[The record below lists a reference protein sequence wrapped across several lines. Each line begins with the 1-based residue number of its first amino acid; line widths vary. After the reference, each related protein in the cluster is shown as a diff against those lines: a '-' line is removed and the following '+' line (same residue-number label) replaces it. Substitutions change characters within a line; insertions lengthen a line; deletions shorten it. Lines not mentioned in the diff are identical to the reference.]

1 MFSTI
6 SRNAYLLA
14 AFAVV
19 CTGSIAIVNEFT
31 QPIIAQQEQKALLR
45 TLNQLIPA
53 DLYDN
58 DIVASCFMVTDKNL
72 LGSAEPQHAFIAK
85 KDNRPVALMLKTS
98 TMRGYAGRINL
109 VVGIY
114 ADARIAGVRVLH
126 HSETPGL
133 GDRIQTNKSDWIY
146 SFNDKSYE
154 ESQESRWEVKKNG
167 GDFDAF
173 TGATITPRAVV
184 FAVKDALI
192 YFQKNKKT
200 LFKHEATCGESL

>member
-6 SRNAYLLA
+6 SRNAYLLG
-14 AFAVV
+14 AFAVA

-31 QPIIAQQEQKALLR
+31 QPIIAQQEQQALLKM
-45 TLNQLIPA
+45 LNQLIPA

-58 DIVASCFMVTDKNL
+58 DIVASCFTVTDKNL
-72 LGSAEPQHAFIAK
+72 LGTAEPQQAFIAK
-85 KDNRPVALMLKTS
+85 KDNRPIALMLKTT
-98 TMRGYAGRINL
+98 TMSGYAGRVNL

-114 ADARIAGVRVLH
+114 EDARIAGVRVLK

-133 GDRIQTNKSDWIY
+133 GDKIQTNKSDWVY
-146 SFNDKSYE
+146 SFDDKFYQE
-154 ESQESRWEVKKNG
+154 EQQSRWEVKQNG

-192 YFQKNKKT
+192 YFQENKKT
-200 LFKHEATCGESL
+200 LFQHEANCGESL

>member
-14 AFAVV
+14 AFAIA

-31 QPIIAQQEQKALLR
+31 QPIIAQQEQEALLKM
-45 TLNQLIPA
+45 LNQLIPA

-58 DIVASCFMVTDKNL
+58 NIVASCFTVTDKNL
-72 LGSAEPQHAFIAK
+72 LGTAEPQQAFIAK
-85 KDNRPVALMLKTS
+85 KDNRPIALMLKTT
-98 TMRGYAGRINL
+98 TMSGYAGRIDL

-114 ADARIAGVRVLH
+114 ADARIAGVRVLQH
-126 HSETPGL
+126 TETPGL
-133 GDRIQTNKSDWIY
+133 GDKIQAKKSDWIY
-146 SFNDKSYE
+146 SFNDKAYLE
-154 ESQESRWEVKKNG
+154 EQESRWDVKQNG

-200 LFKHEATCGESL
+200 LFKHEANCGESL

>member
-14 AFAVV
+14 AFAIA

-31 QPIIAQQEQKALLR
+31 QPIIDRQEQQALLKM
-45 TLNQLIPA
+45 LNQLIPA
-53 DLYDN
+53 ELYDN
-58 DIVASCFMVTDKNL
+58 DIVASCFRVTDKNL
-72 LGSAEPQHAFIAK
+72 LGTAEPQQAFIAK
-85 KDNRPVALMLKTS
+85 KDNQPIALMLKTT
-98 TMRGYAGRINL
+98 TMSGYSGKINL

-114 ADARIAGVRVLH
+114 ADARIAGVRVLQ

-133 GDRIQTNKSDWIY
+133 GDKIQTNKSDWIY
-146 SFNDKSYE
+146 SFNDKFY
-154 ESQESRWEVKKNG
+154 QEAQKSRWDVKKNG
-167 GDFDAF
+167 GNFDAF

-192 YFQKNKKT
+192 YFQENKKT
-200 LFKHEATCGESL
+200 LFKHEANCGESL